1 MRYLYLYEVERVVRW
16 FNSPALP
23 AASASILEQDI
34 EPQIAPDEKIKKN
47 KKTFTV
53 HIMINTLKSCSVWT
67 KKKLI
72 LLTECYL

>member
-34 EPQIAPDEKIKKN
+34 EPQIAPDEKIKKKQKN
-47 KKTFTV
+47 IYSSYNDKYIEIV
-53 HIMINTLKSCSVWT
+53 
-67 KKKLI
+67 
-72 LLTECYL
+72 